1 MEFGHFF
8 LSGFVGSVD
17 LHFPIKAIVQQK
29 VVGHAYPVG
38 FHGMALSIVVVSN
51 VTFKKIEHL
60 KNLNIIQIQL
70 YDIFNFTIL
79 RNEEKVIQIFRTIDL

>member
-8 LSGFVGSVD
+8 LSGFVRSVD

-29 VVGHAYPVG
+29 VVGHAYPVR

-51 VTFKKIEHL
+51 VTFKKNEHL
-60 KNLNIIQIQL
+60 KNLNIQIQK

-79 RNEEKVIQIFRTIDL
+79 RNKKKVI

>member
-29 VVGHAYPVG
+29 VVGHAYPVR

-51 VTFKKIEHL
+51 VTFKKNEHL
-60 KNLNIIQIQL
+60 KNLNIQIQK

-79 RNEEKVIQIFRTIDL
+79 RNKKKVI